1 MTTQMIN
8 NLNPTTLQMELVAL
22 LSFAFIM
29 LILWINRDKN
39 NQFEEKVI
47 KLFAFVCA
55 ALVVG
60 MFVYM
65 IYTIVGGI

>member
-1 MTTQMIN
+1 MIN
-8 NLNPTTLQMELVAL
+8 NLNPTALQMDLVAL
-22 LSFAFIM
+22 LSFAFIT

-47 KLFAFVCA
+47 KLVTFVCA
-55 ALVVG
+55 GLAVG
-60 MFVYM
+60 MFIYM